1 MAIRTQRASS
11 SERMKDHPWFL
22 LNFSKRVNMFIL
34 HLYVDVDDDGHV
46 IDVLSDVD
54 GDVKTNIVTTMAKNL
69 PFLVTS

>member
-1 MAIRTQRASS
+1 
-11 SERMKDHPWFL
+11 
-22 LNFSKRVNMFIL
+22 MFIL